1 MTKIDI
7 ISGFLGAGKTTLIK
21 KLLKDGFPGEKV
33 VLIENEFGE
42 IGIDGVLLKDY
53 GIEIKE
59 MNSGCICCTISGDF
73 SLALKEMLKLYQP
86 DRIIIEPSGVGKLS
100 DVILGCRPFIKE
112 DTVRFNMC
120 ITVIDGMKYKMY
132 LKNFSEFYKD
142 QLKNA
147 GTILLS
153 RTQFM
158 KTAEIEYIVKDI
170 RKYNETA
177 SLVTTDWDLMDGRRI
192 TKLAQNS
199 EALSLKQ
206 ELLDYVR
213 TGSTPPANQTVTA
226 PVSDSISGAR
236 IKVSL
241 PFRKKD
247 SSLGKI
253 MKPQHHHADD
263 VFDVWGMETVQIYSA
278 DKLRETLNRLSEAQ
292 GFILR
297 GKGILMGNNGKW
309 LQFDYVPGEISI
321 KESVPD
327 YTGRICVIGEKL
339 NKAELLKLFEV

>member
-53 GIEIKE
+53 GIEIRE

-158 KTAEIEYIVKDI
+158 KTADIEYIVKDI
-170 RKYNETA
+170 RNYNETA
-177 SLVTTDWDLMDGRRI
+177 TLVTTDWDLMDGQRI
-192 TKLAQNS
+192 TELAQNS

-206 ELLDYVR
+206 ELLGYVR
-213 TGSTPPANQTVTA
+213 NGSTLPANQTVTMA
-226 PVSDSISGAR
+226 PVSVSGSR

-247 SSLGKI
+247 SSLEKI
-253 MKPQHHHADD
+253 TKPQHHHADD

-278 DKLRETLNRLSEAQ
+278 VKLREILNRFSEAQ

-297 GKGILMGNNGKW
+297 GKGILMGHNGKW
-309 LQFDYVPGEISI
+309 FQFDYVPGEITI

-339 NKAELLKLFEV
+339 NKAELTKLFEV